1 MPTIFNM
8 KKKYIIFSIFLL
20 FRDPSEKIQR
30 KTAVKENSLNPI
42 FQEIVVFPLKEKLVA
57 ETKIRV
63 SLWDKDAI
71 GWDDF
76 LGESVIELCKLDL
89 ITGDIFP
96 YNLHPRVKLT
106 WVFSFVNCNFP
117 KLSRSYVT
125 AFQSWT
131 YLLFCWYYQN
141 YSYHNILLRNV
152 SPPIAL
158 IFVYSSRQEKRQC
171 FLSICSNKGFT
182 FKLPLCLLRS
192 DCYEI
197 FSFNN
202 VKIS

>member
-1 MPTIFNM
+1 M
-8 KKKYIIFSIFLL
+8 L

-71 GWDDF
+71 GCDEF

-106 WVFSFVNCNFP
+106 
-117 KLSRSYVT
+117 
-125 AFQSWT
+125 
-131 YLLFCWYYQN
+131 
-141 YSYHNILLRNV
+141 
-152 SPPIAL
+152 
-158 IFVYSSRQEKRQC
+158 
-171 FLSICSNKGFT
+171 
-182 FKLPLCLLRS
+182 
-192 DCYEI
+192 
-197 FSFNN
+197 
-202 VKIS
+202 